1 MFANRLAFVAVAV
14 ACIGAAAGGGY
25 LAMRQNTVPASASA
39 QTGEVAPAARPAT
52 APGRPVQE
60 TEGVVGD
67 APKAAPALTPAKSA
81 ASPAPAAKKAAAA
94 RATAK
99 LNQQPPA
106 LTSTWPT
113 SAAQQPA
120 PAPVMPPPVDVP
132 PPAQRD
138 NGADRLQQAPPPPP
152 EPPQK
157 TFEELTVSSGSVIG
171 LQTENRITSETA
183 HVEDRVDARVT
194 RDVRVGDRVVIPAGS
209 RVIGSVMQVERGGKV
224 KDVAKL
230 GVRFN
235 TLVLADGTRVAI
247 NTDTILRTGDAP
259 GNGSAA
265 KIGGG
270 AAVGTIIGAIFGGA
284 KGAAIGAG
292 AGAGAGGAAVAAGDR
307 SMAVL
312 QAGTPITVRLLAP
325 ITITAEK

>member
-39 QTGEVAPAARPAT
+39 QAADVAPAGKAPV

-67 APKAAPALTPAKSA
+67 APKNAPALTPAKSA
-81 ASPAPAAKKAAAA
+81 APAPAAKKTAAA

-106 LTSTWPT
+106 LTSSWPT
-113 SAAQQPA
+113 SAAQQQP

-235 TLVLADGTRVAI
+235 TLVLADGTRVPI

-284 KGAAIGAG
+284 KGAAIGGATG
-292 AGAGAGGAAVAAGDR
+292 AGAGSAAVAAGDR
-307 SMAVL
+307 SVAVL